1 MKNIRMMMVARS
13 LVVASALVSISS
25 TGSAQEY
32 AEGEVV
38 VHDRARGESS
48 LDTQAPDLATLRAAI
63 ASADENPSRFSTM
76 LEYSERVE
84 CYSCVPAVQ
93 RLLLTSANSQV
104 RESAAWWLRRRPFA
118 IGAVFVQ
125 MRDTLATDGSDTR
138 RQYAAEALGTLMDF
152 HAVGPLTNAVTSD
165 GAANVRA
172 AAVRSLGRLNIGSAS
187 HAIAMALGD
196 SDVTVQAAALQAI
209 TEVGFFDEV
218 EPIMG
223 LLGSTDAS
231 IRRQAARAIGLYH
244 VTASVTI
251 LAAML
256 VGDSDMSVRQAAA
269 WSLGRLNTPAAREAL
284 LEGESSPTQT
294 DDRVLDAIRMALRT
308 R

>member
-1 MKNIRMMMVARS
+1 MKNIRMMMV
-13 LVVASALVSISS
+13 VGALLSVSV

-48 LDTQAPDLATLRAAI
+48 LDTQAPDLASLREAI
-63 ASADENPSRFSTM
+63 AGADSNPSRFTTM
-76 LEYSERVE
+76 LEYGERVE

-93 RLLLTSANSQV
+93 RLLLSSSNAQV

-125 MRDTLATDGSDTR
+125 MRDTLASDGSDTR
-138 RQYAAEALGTLMDF
+138 RQYAAEALGTLMDV
-152 HAVGPLTNAVTSD
+152 HALAPLSEAATTD
-165 GAANVRA
+165 GAPNVRA
-172 AAVRSLGRLNIGSAS
+172 AAVRSLGRLNIGRAS

-209 TEVGFFDEV
+209 TEIGFFDEV

-244 VTASVTI
+244 VTASTTI

-256 VGDSDMSVRQAAA
+256 VGDTDMSVRAAAA
-269 WSLGRLNTPAAREAL
+269 WALGRLGTAEAREAL
-284 LEGESSPTQT
+284 LEGEALPTQT
-294 DDRVLDAIRMALRT
+294 DDRVLDAIRMAIRSS
-308 R
+308 RG

>member
-1 MKNIRMMMVARS
+1 MKNIRTMMV
-13 LVVASALVSISS
+13 VAALASVSV

-32 AEGEVV
+32 AEGEVR

-63 ASADENPSRFSTM
+63 DAADTNPSRFSTM

-93 RLLLTSANSQV
+93 RLLLTSGNAQV

-125 MRDTLATDGSDTR
+125 MRDVLASDGSDTR
-138 RQYAAEALGTLMDF
+138 RQYAAEALGTLMDV
-152 HAVGPLTNAVTSD
+152 HAVEPLTNAVMTD

-172 AAVRSLGRLNIGSAS
+172 AAVRSLGRLNVGRAS
-187 HAIAMALGD
+187 HAIAVALED
-196 SDVTVQAAALQAI
+196 RDVSVQAAALQAI

-244 VTASVTI
+244 VAPSVTV

-256 VGDSDMSVRQAAA
+256 VGDTDMSVRQAAA
-269 WSLGRLNTPAAREAL
+269 WALGRIGTAEARAAL
-284 LEGESSPTQT
+284 LEGEASPTQT
-294 DDRVLDAIRMALRT
+294 DDRVLDAIRMAIRSS